1 MKKIKLVLVLGIL
14 SLCLAVTGLCG
25 VTAFAGEKNNYGYYA
40 QDHWTQKS
48 IRKVPPIMMS
58 EPYLL
63 ELFGQTDRDVAYNYD
78 EAVKLAG
85 HSCGATAGA
94 WEITRKALEVLYP
107 DEIPVRGEIRV
118 YAPGLET
125 DGHVGV
131 FGEVI
136 TFITG
141 AAPHTGFTGSV
152 FAKADPVYNRRDLM
166 IYGETLQSL
175 GWIFERMGWVEDN
188 GNEIW
193 EVVDRVGVR
202 YAAGLIEPDKDDER
216 YTDVGKGFKIADGTA
231 TEEQVADF
239 IDWWNER
246 VEFVFENADTW
257 PGLFTVTEYVVTEEP
272 FVCPPPEDD

>member
-1 MKKIKLVLVLGIL
+1 MREKRRIYYLVGIL

-48 IRKVPPIMMS
+48 IRKVPPIIMS

-94 WEITRKALEVLYP
+94 WEIARIALEELYDP
-107 DEIPVRGEIRV
+107 DETPVRGEIRV

-175 GWIFERMGWVEDN
+175 GWIFERMGWVEN
-188 GNEIW
+188 VW
-193 EVVDRVGVR
+193 EVVDSVGVK
-202 YAAGLIEPDKDDER
+202 YNAGLIIPDKTDDR
-216 YTDVGKGFKIADGTA
+216 YIVVGKGFKIAEGTA

-246 VEFVFENADTW
+246 VEFVFENADTLE
-257 PGLFTVTEYVVTEEP
+257 GLFTVYEP
-272 FVCPPPEDD
+272 PYPYDPYSPPTP

>member
-1 MKKIKLVLVLGIL
+1 MREKRRIYYLVGIL

-94 WEITRKALEVLYP
+94 WEIARIALEELYDP
-107 DEIPVRGEIRV
+107 DETPVRGEIRV

-175 GWIFERMGWVEDN
+175 GWIFERMGWVEN
-188 GNEIW
+188 VW
-193 EVVDRVGVR
+193 EVVDSVGVK
-202 YAAGLIEPDKDDER
+202 YNAGLIIPDKTDDR
-216 YTDVGKGFKIADGTA
+216 YIVVGKGFKIADGTA

-246 VEFVFENADTW
+246 VEFVFENADTLE
-257 PGLFTVTEYVVTEEP
+257 GLFTVYPTSPPYAP
-272 FVCPPPEDD
+272 YQPPPPTP